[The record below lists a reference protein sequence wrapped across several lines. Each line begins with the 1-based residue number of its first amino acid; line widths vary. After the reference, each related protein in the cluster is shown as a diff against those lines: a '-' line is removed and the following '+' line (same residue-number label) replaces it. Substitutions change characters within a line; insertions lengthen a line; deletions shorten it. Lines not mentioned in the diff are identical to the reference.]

1 MKRGLRKA
9 VALLS
14 TVGVVCAMSIG
25 VLAAGSP
32 ALNNGT
38 GTDANGN
45 AVEVTVG
52 QVDTSDAAVS
62 EAVGAISTDQG
73 LADIL
78 GDAYTEG
85 MAVASVSDVTVPD
98 GTAFPVELTFEY
110 PGITPDTNVVLLHW
124 TGTAWEVIPTVAGDG
139 VITGTFSK
147 LSPVAVVI
155 GTSGE
160 VVTPGDDTTTDG
172 TTTDSTTTDG
182 GATSG
187 TASESASGTTSPKTG
202 VDNSMLMFA
211 GLTAVIALAGVCV
224 LKTREVA

>member
-32 ALNNGT
+32 ALNNGS

-124 TGTAWEVIPTVAGDG
+124 TGAAWEVIPTVAGDG
-139 VITGTFSK
+139 VITGTFK
-147 LSPVAVVI
+147 DLSPVAVVI

-160 VVTPGDDTTTDG
+160 VVTPGGDTTTDG
-172 TTTDSTTTDG
+172 TTTDG

>member
-139 VITGTFSK
+139 VITGTFSA

-160 VVTPGDDTTTDG
+160 VVTPGGDTTTDG
-172 TTTDSTTTDG
+172 TTTDG